1 MESFGA
7 CNFSQKVYNN
17 YNIHFDWNRGN
28 PMDLLR
34 VLLPI
39 LLCSLVGY
47 CTNYIAIKMLFR
59 PRKELR
65 IGSWRVPFTP
75 GVIPKNQPRIAAA
88 VGRAVSGTLL
98 TQEDMAAKLS
108 QAGLK
113 EKLTDSIQDAL
124 TEQSAP
130 LSDLVSGDGEVTE
143 EVSQVIGGKILDSLK
158 KVDMNAL
165 VNEVAQT
172 SFGDLFNSPMIAM
185 FLGAGMLDSIILK
198 LSAGVSN
205 YLEERGPEIV
215 VPMVRAELDGM
226 LDKPIRDNLDDLGI
240 PEEALRGLLET
251 VVGHVLENNL
261 QSVLG
266 TLNVQAV
273 VEDKIH
279 AMDARELEDLV
290 MAVMKNELQAIVNL
304 GALIGAVIGVVNIF
318 I

>member
-1 MESFGA
+1 
-7 CNFSQKVYNN
+7 
-17 YNIHFDWNRGN
+17 
-28 PMDLLR
+28 MDLLHI
-34 VLLPI
+34 LLPI
-39 LLCSLVGY
+39 FLCALVGY

-88 VGRAVSGTLL
+88 VGKAVSGTLL
-98 TQEDMAAKLS
+98 TQEDMAARLT

-113 EKLTDSIQDAL
+113 EKLADSIQDAI

-130 LSDLVSGDGEVTE
+130 LSDLLPGDGEVTE
-143 EVSQVIGGKILDSLK
+143 EISQVVGGKILESLK

-165 VNEVAQT
+165 VAEVAQT

-185 FLGAGMLDSIILK
+185 FLGGGMLDNIILK
-198 LSAGVSN
+198 LSAGVRN
-205 YLEERGPEIV
+205 YLEEKGPELV
-215 VPMVRAELDGM
+215 VPMVREELDGM

-240 PEEALRGLLET
+240 PEAALRNLLET
-251 VVGHVLENNL
+251 MVGHVLENNL
-261 QSVLG
+261 QAVVS
-266 TLNVQAV
+266 TLDVKAV
-273 VEDKIH
+273 VEDKIN

-290 MAVMKNELQAIVNL
+290 LSVMKNELQAIVNL
-304 GALIGAVIGVVNIF
+304 GALIGAVIGIINIF

>member
-1 MESFGA
+1 
-7 CNFSQKVYNN
+7 
-17 YNIHFDWNRGN
+17 
-28 PMDLLR
+28 MDLLHI
-34 VLLPI
+34 LLPI
-39 LLCSLVGY
+39 FLCALVGY

-88 VGRAVSGTLL
+88 VGKAVSGTLL
-98 TQEDMAAKLS
+98 TQEDMAARLT

-113 EKLTDSIQDAL
+113 EKLADSIQDAI

-130 LSDLVSGDGEVTE
+130 LSDLLPGDGEVTE
-143 EVSQVIGGKILDSLK
+143 EISQVVGGKILESLK

-165 VNEVAQT
+165 VAEVAQT

-185 FLGAGMLDSIILK
+185 FLGGGMLDNIILK

-205 YLEERGPEIV
+205 YLEEKGPELV
-215 VPMVRAELDGM
+215 VPMVREELDGM

-240 PEEALRGLLET
+240 PEAALRNLLET

-266 TLNVQAV
+266 TLDVQAV
-273 VEDKIH
+273 VEDKIN

-290 MAVMKNELQAIVNL
+290 LSVMKNELQAIVNL
-304 GALIGAVIGVVNIF
+304 GALIGAVIGIINIF

>member
-1 MESFGA
+1 
-7 CNFSQKVYNN
+7 
-17 YNIHFDWNRGN
+17 
-28 PMDLLR
+28 MDLLHI
-34 VLLPI
+34 LLPI
-39 LLCSLVGY
+39 FLCALVGY

-88 VGRAVSGTLL
+88 VGKAVSGTLL
-98 TQEDMAAKLS
+98 TQEDMAARLT

-113 EKLTDSIQDAL
+113 EKLADSIQDAI

-130 LSDLVSGDGEVTE
+130 LSDLVPGDGEVTE
-143 EVSQVIGGKILDSLK
+143 EISQVVGGKILESLK

-165 VNEVAQT
+165 VAEVAQT

-185 FLGAGMLDSIILK
+185 FLGGGMLDNIILK

-205 YLEERGPEIV
+205 YLEEKGPELVI
-215 VPMVRAELDGM
+215 PMVREELDGM

-251 VVGHVLENNL
+251 MVGHVLENNL

-266 TLNVQAV
+266 TLDVQAV
-273 VEDKIH
+273 VEDKIN

-290 MAVMKNELQAIVNL
+290 LSVMKNELQAIVNL
-304 GALIGAVIGVVNIF
+304 GALIGAVIGIINIF

>member
-1 MESFGA
+1 
-7 CNFSQKVYNN
+7 
-17 YNIHFDWNRGN
+17 
-28 PMDLLR
+28 MDLLHI
-34 VLLPI
+34 LLPI
-39 LLCSLVGY
+39 FLCALVGY

-88 VGRAVSGTLL
+88 VGKAVSGTLL
-98 TQEDMAAKLS
+98 TQEDMAARLT

-113 EKLTDSIQDAL
+113 EKLADSIQDAI

-130 LSDLVSGDGEVTE
+130 LSDLLPGDGEVTE
-143 EVSQVIGGKILDSLK
+143 EISQVVGGKILESLK

-165 VNEVAQT
+165 VAEVAQT

-185 FLGAGMLDSIILK
+185 FLGGGMLDNIILK

-205 YLEERGPEIV
+205 YLEEKGPELV
-215 VPMVRAELDGM
+215 VPMVREELDGM

-240 PEEALRGLLET
+240 PEAALRNLLET
-251 VVGHVLENNL
+251 MVGHVLENNL
-261 QSVLG
+261 QAVVS
-266 TLNVQAV
+266 TLDVKAG
-273 VEDKIH
+273 VEDKIN

-290 MAVMKNELQAIVNL
+290 LSVMKNELQAIVNL
-304 GALIGAVIGVVNIF
+304 GALIGAVIGIINIF

>member
-1 MESFGA
+1 
-7 CNFSQKVYNN
+7 
-17 YNIHFDWNRGN
+17 
-28 PMDLLR
+28 MDLLHI
-34 VLLPI
+34 LLPI
-39 LLCSLVGY
+39 FLCALVGY

-88 VGRAVSGTLL
+88 VGKAVSGTLL
-98 TQEDMAAKLS
+98 TQEDMAARLT

-113 EKLTDSIQDAL
+113 EKLADSIQDAI

-130 LSDLVSGDGEVTE
+130 LSALIPGDGEVTE
-143 EVSQVIGGKILDSLK
+143 EISQVVGGKILESLK

-165 VNEVAQT
+165 VAEVAQT

-185 FLGAGMLDSIILK
+185 FLGGGMLDNIILK

-205 YLEERGPEIV
+205 YLEEKGPELV
-215 VPMVRAELDGM
+215 VPMVREELDGM

-240 PEEALRGLLET
+240 PEAALRNLLET

-266 TLNVQAV
+266 TLDVQTV
-273 VEDKIH
+273 VEDKIN

-290 MAVMKNELQAIVNL
+290 LSVMKNELQAIVNL
-304 GALIGAVIGVVNIF
+304 GALIGAVIGIINIF

>member
-1 MESFGA
+1 
-7 CNFSQKVYNN
+7 
-17 YNIHFDWNRGN
+17 
-28 PMDLLR
+28 MDLLHII
-34 VLLPI
+34 LPI
-39 LLCSLVGY
+39 ALCALIGY

-98 TQEDMAAKLS
+98 TQEDMTARLT

-113 EKLTDSIQDAL
+113 EKLADSIQDAL

-130 LSDLVSGDGEVTE
+130 LSDLVPGDGAVTE
-143 EVSQVIGGKILDSLK
+143 EVSQVVGGKILESLK
-158 KVDMNAL
+158 KVDMNAV
-165 VNEVAQT
+165 VNEVAQS

-185 FLGAGMLDSIILK
+185 FLGAGMLDNLMLK
-198 LSAGVSN
+198 LSDGVSR
-205 YLEERGPEIV
+205 YLEEKGPDLV
-215 VPMVRAELDGM
+215 VPMVKDELDAM
-226 LDKPIRDNLDDLGI
+226 MDKPIRDNLDDLGI
-240 PEEALRGLLET
+240 PEESLRGLLET

-266 TLNVQAV
+266 TLDVQAV
-273 VEDKIH
+273 VEDKIN

-290 MAVMKNELQAIVNL
+290 LSVMKNELQAIVNL
-304 GALIGAVIGVVNIF
+304 GALIGAVIGIINIF

>member
-1 MESFGA
+1 
-7 CNFSQKVYNN
+7 
-17 YNIHFDWNRGN
+17 
-28 PMDLLR
+28 MDLLHI
-34 VLLPI
+34 LLPI
-39 LLCSLVGY
+39 FLCALVGY

-59 PRKELR
+59 PRKELH

-88 VGRAVSGTLL
+88 VGKAVSGTLL
-98 TQEDMAAKLS
+98 TQEDMAARLT

-113 EKLTDSIQDAL
+113 EKLADSIQDAI

-130 LSDLVSGDGEVTE
+130 LSDLLPGDGEVTE
-143 EVSQVIGGKILDSLK
+143 EISQVVGGKILESLE

-165 VNEVAQT
+165 VAEVAQT

-185 FLGAGMLDSIILK
+185 FLGGGMLDNIILK

-205 YLEERGPEIV
+205 YLEEKGPELV
-215 VPMVRAELDGM
+215 VPMVREELDGM

-240 PEEALRGLLET
+240 PEAALRNLLET
-251 VVGHVLENNL
+251 MVGHVLENNL

-266 TLNVQAV
+266 TLDVQAV
-273 VEDKIH
+273 VEDKIN

-290 MAVMKNELQAIVNL
+290 LSVMKNELQAIVNL
-304 GALIGAVIGVVNIF
+304 GALIGAVIGIINIF

>member
-1 MESFGA
+1 
-7 CNFSQKVYNN
+7 
-17 YNIHFDWNRGN
+17 
-28 PMDLLR
+28 MDLLHI
-34 VLLPI
+34 LLPI
-39 LLCSLVGY
+39 FLCALVGY

-59 PRKELR
+59 PRKELH

-88 VGRAVSGTLL
+88 VGKAVSGTLL
-98 TQEDMAAKLS
+98 TQEDMAARLT

-113 EKLTDSIQDAL
+113 EKLADSIQDAI

-130 LSDLVSGDGEVTE
+130 LSDLLPGDGEVTE
-143 EVSQVIGGKILDSLK
+143 EISQVVGGKILESLK

-165 VNEVAQT
+165 VAEVAQT

-185 FLGAGMLDSIILK
+185 FLGGGMLDNIILK

-205 YLEERGPEIV
+205 YLEEKGPELV
-215 VPMVRAELDGM
+215 VPMVREELDGM

-240 PEEALRGLLET
+240 PEAALRNLLET
-251 VVGHVLENNL
+251 MVGHVLENNL

-266 TLNVQAV
+266 TLDVQAV
-273 VEDKIH
+273 VEDKIN

-290 MAVMKNELQAIVNL
+290 LSVMKNELQAIVNL
-304 GALIGAVIGVVNIF
+304 GALIGAVIGIINIF

>member
-1 MESFGA
+1 
-7 CNFSQKVYNN
+7 
-17 YNIHFDWNRGN
+17 
-28 PMDLLR
+28 MDLLHI
-34 VLLPI
+34 LLPI
-39 LLCSLVGY
+39 FLCALVGY

-88 VGRAVSGTLL
+88 VGKAVSGTLL
-98 TQEDMAAKLS
+98 TQEDMAARLT

-113 EKLTDSIQDAL
+113 EKLADSIQDAI

-130 LSDLVSGDGEVTE
+130 LSDLLPGDGEVTE
-143 EVSQVIGGKILDSLK
+143 EISQVVGGKILESLK

-165 VNEVAQT
+165 VAEVAQT

-185 FLGAGMLDSIILK
+185 FLGGGMLDNIILK

-205 YLEERGPEIV
+205 YLEEKGPELV
-215 VPMVRAELDGM
+215 VPMVREELDGM

-240 PEEALRGLLET
+240 PEAALRNLLET

-261 QSVLG
+261 RSVLG
-266 TLNVQAV
+266 TLDVQGV
-273 VEDKIH
+273 VEDKIN

-290 MAVMKNELQAIVNL
+290 LSVMKNELQAIVNL
-304 GALIGAVIGVVNIF
+304 GALIGAVIGIINIF

>member
-1 MESFGA
+1 
-7 CNFSQKVYNN
+7 
-17 YNIHFDWNRGN
+17 
-28 PMDLLR
+28 MDILEII
-34 VLLPI
+34 LPI
-39 LLCSLVGY
+39 ALCAAIGY
-47 CTNYIAIKMLFR
+47 FTNYIAIKMLFR

-98 TQEDMAAKLS
+98 TQEDMTARLT

-113 EKLTDSIQDAL
+113 EKLADSIQDAL

-130 LSDLVSGDGEVTE
+130 LSELIPGDGAVTE

-165 VNEVAQT
+165 VAEVAQN

-185 FLGAGMLDSIILK
+185 FLGGGMLDNLIMK
-198 LSAGVSN
+198 LGSGVSS
-205 YLEERGPEIV
+205 YLETKGPEIV
-215 VPMVRAELDGM
+215 FPMVKEELDAM
-226 LDKPIRDNLDDLGI
+226 MDKPIRDNLDDLGI
-240 PEEALRGLLET
+240 PEESLRGLLET

-266 TLNVQAV
+266 TLDVQAV
-273 VEDKIH
+273 VEDKIN

-290 MAVMKNELQAIVNL
+290 LSVMKNELQAIVNL
-304 GALIGAVIGVVNIF
+304 GALIGAVIGIVNIF

>member
-1 MESFGA
+1 
-7 CNFSQKVYNN
+7 
-17 YNIHFDWNRGN
+17 
-28 PMDLLR
+28 MDILTII
-34 VLLPI
+34 LPI
-39 LLCSLVGY
+39 ALCALVGY

-88 VGRAVSGTLL
+88 VGKAVSGTLL
-98 TQEDMAAKLS
+98 TQEDMMARLS
-108 QAGLK
+108 DGGLK
-113 EKLTDSIQDAL
+113 EKLADSIQDAL

-130 LSDLVSGDGEVTE
+130 LSALVPGDGEVTE

-165 VNEVAQT
+165 VAEVAQA
-172 SFGDLFNSPMIAM
+172 SFGELFNSPMIAM
-185 FLGAGMLDSIILK
+185 FLGGGMLDNLIMK
-198 LSAGVSN
+198 LGNGVSN

-215 VPMVRAELDGM
+215 VPMVKEELDTM
-226 LDKPIRDNLDDLGI
+226 LDKPIRENLDDLGI
-240 PEEALRGLLET
+240 PEESLRGLLET

-266 TLNVQAV
+266 TLDVQAV
-273 VEDKIH
+273 VEDKIN

-290 MAVMKNELQAIVNL
+290 LAVMKNELQAIVNL
-304 GALIGAVIGVVNIF
+304 GAVIGAVIGIINIF

>member
-1 MESFGA
+1 
-7 CNFSQKVYNN
+7 
-17 YNIHFDWNRGN
+17 
-28 PMDLLR
+28 MDLLHII
-34 VLLPI
+34 LPI
-39 LLCSLVGY
+39 ALCALIGY

-88 VGRAVSGTLL
+88 VGNAVSGTLL
-98 TQEDMAAKLS
+98 TQEDMAARL
-108 QAGLK
+108 AGSGIR
-113 EKLTDSIQDAL
+113 EKLADSIQDAI

-130 LSDLVSGDGEVTE
+130 LSALLPGDGEVTE
-143 EVSQVIGGKILDSLK
+143 EVSQVVGGKILEGLK

-165 VNEVAQT
+165 VAEVAQS

-185 FLGAGMLDSIILK
+185 FLGGGMLDNIILK
-198 LSAGVSN
+198 LSTGVSS
-205 YLEERGPEIV
+205 YLEEKGPELV
-215 VPMVRAELDGM
+215 VPMVREELEAM
-226 LDKPIRDNLDDLGI
+226 LDKPIRENLDDLGV
-240 PEEALRGLLET
+240 PEEALRSLLET

-261 QSVLG
+261 QAVVS
-266 TLNVQAV
+266 TLDVKAV
-273 VEDKIH
+273 VEDKIN

-304 GALIGAVIGVVNIF
+304 GALIGAVIGIINIF